1 MGIVSFAQ
9 NREDVR
15 LARVLT
21 APSGF
26 YIDVGAA
33 DPTTISVTRHFS
45 DRGWHGINIE
55 PRAAAAA
62 ALRDALPR
70 DITLENVAG
79 RTAGETTF
87 FEMER
92 PELGEVSTADPA
104 RAAELARTG
113 HTLVER
119 RLSAVT
125 LAEVCEKYA
134 PAVIDFLSIDVEG
147 AEADVIAGADWRRFR
162 PRIVIVESV
171 QVITVAATHAEW
183 EPMLLEAGYVFV
195 VDDGINRFYV
205 TREEAGTLAEPLAR
219 PVSWL
224 DRYEPYEY
232 LAEIERIQAEARA
245 AIAAAHA
252 NGTGGATAAGGR
264 ASVAAQVLAEAAEA
278 REQAMWAS
286 YEGLRAELVR
296 LRQRI
301 ETYERQLMGREFSVS
316 GSGTLGALA
325 GPEGIGPIW
334 LALAARAT
342 RLSRRYPGLST
353 KIKEQVVGVHRRVRR
368 MRG

>member
-26 YIDVGAA
+26 YIDVGAS
-33 DPTTISVTRHFS
+33 DPTTHSIARHFS
-45 DRGWHGINIE
+45 DRGWHGINVE
-55 PRAAAAA
+55 PRQAAAA
-62 ALRDALPR
+62 ALRAARPR

-79 RTAGETTF
+79 RTSGETAF

-92 PELGEVSTADPA
+92 PELAEVSTADPA
-104 RAAELARTG
+104 RAAELAKTG
-113 HTLVER
+113 HTMVER
-119 RLSAVT
+119 RMPVVT
-125 LAEVCEKYA
+125 LAELCETHA

-147 AEADVIAGADWRRFR
+147 AEADVIAGGDWRRFR
-162 PRIVIVESV
+162 PRIVLVESV
-171 QVITVAATHAEW
+171 QVITRVAAYMEW
-183 EPMLLEAGYVFV
+183 EPILLEAGYVFV

-205 TREEAGTLAEPLAR
+205 TREEAHMLAEPLAR

-232 LAEIERIQAEARA
+232 LAEIERIQADARA
-245 AIAAAHA
+245 AVAAASAGAAA
-252 NGTGGATAAGGR
+252 NGAGG
-264 ASVAAQVLAEAAEA
+264 ASVATRVLAEAAEA
-278 REQAMWAS
+278 REKAMWAS

-296 LRQRI
+296 LRQRV
-301 ETYERQLMGREFSVS
+301 EVYERQLMGREIAAT
-316 GSGTLGALA
+316 GGAGTLGALA

-342 RLSRRYPGLST
+342 RLSRRYPALST
-353 KIKEQVVGVHRRVRR
+353 KIKEQVVGVHQRVRR
-368 MRG
+368 FRR